1 MNNSDK
7 SNSRSMPVTGIS
19 SLIVIF
25 AVLCLTLLSVL
36 AISTVKADERLEER
50 SALAVKEFYEAEAEA
65 EKILA
70 EIRQKDIPGDKVYN
84 YGWRINET
92 QILEVEVKVSGTEY
106 EIIKWQ
112 AVSDGEWDADESIK
126 VWDGE

>member
-1 MNNSDK
+1 MNNRDRSK
-7 SNSRSMPVTGIS
+7 SRSMPVTGIS

-84 YGWRINET
+84 YGCRINET

>member
-1 MNNSDK
+1 MNNRDRSK
-7 SNSRSMPVTGIS
+7 SRSMPVTGIS

-84 YGWRINET
+84 YGCRINET
-92 QILEVEVKVSGTEY
+92 QILEVEV
-106 EIIKWQ
+106 
-112 AVSDGEWDADESIK
+112 
-126 VWDGE
+126 